1 MARFIDVHSG
11 MKGMT
16 YQQLQEA
23 HQKDVATEGRDG
35 VHFLRAWAD
44 PKAGKIFCLSEGP
57 SREAIMSV
65 HERSGHATTEVY
77 EVPLEVS

>member
-23 HQKDVATEGRDG
+23 HQKDAATEARDG
-35 VHFLRAWAD
+35 VHFIKAWAD

-57 SREAIMSV
+57 SREAVMNV
-65 HERSGHATTEVY
+65 HERSGHATVEVY

>member
-1 MARFIDVHSG
+1 MAKYMDVHSG

-16 YQQLQEA
+16 FQQLQEA
-23 HQKDVATEGRDG
+23 HQKDLATEGRDG
-35 VHFLRAWAD
+35 VHFIKAWAD
-44 PKAGKIFCLSEGP
+44 PKSGKIFCLSEGP
-57 SREAIMSV
+57 SREAVMKV